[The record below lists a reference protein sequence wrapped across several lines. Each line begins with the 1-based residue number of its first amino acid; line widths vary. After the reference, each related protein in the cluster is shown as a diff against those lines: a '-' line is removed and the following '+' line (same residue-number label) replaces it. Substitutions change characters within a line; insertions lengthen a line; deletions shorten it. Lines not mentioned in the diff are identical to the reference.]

1 MGRIAEAGVAKDD
14 PVCPFPSKDDLIVA
28 YLERA
33 NERFWQWLEDVIAD
47 IGDPK
52 DSLVAMFDAVG
63 RLANDPQCL
72 GCTFQGTAAEF
83 PDPDHPGHRVALAHK
98 QAVLARL
105 RTLAQEAKLRVPR
118 PWPTS
123 SCCSWTAPGSPPD
136 VRSRQPQRRGR
147 GRGHHPHRRA
157 RSPDRAGR
165 AGKGLLN
172 STTTRGVAP
181 MAGCLRRRRR
191 G

>member
-1 MGRIAEAGVAKDD
+1 M
-14 PVCPFPSKDDLIVA
+14 A

-83 PDPDHPGHRVALAHK
+83 PDPDHPGHRVALAHR

-105 RTLAQEAKLRVPR
+105 RTLAQEANLRVPR

-123 SCCSWTAPGSPPD
+123 SCCSWTAPGSPPGCS
-136 VRSRQPQRRGR
+136 VPATPAPRPRPRPPS
-147 GRGHHPHRRA
+147 
-157 RSPDRAGR
+157 S
-165 AGKGLLN
+165 
-172 STTTRGVAP
+172 STRTVP
-181 MAGCLRRRRR
+181 
-191 G
+191 